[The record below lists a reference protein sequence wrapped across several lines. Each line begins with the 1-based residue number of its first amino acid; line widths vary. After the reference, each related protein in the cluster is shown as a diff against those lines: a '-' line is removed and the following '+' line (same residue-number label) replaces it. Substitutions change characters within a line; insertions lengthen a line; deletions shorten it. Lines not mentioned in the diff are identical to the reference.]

1 MNSAFTSPRIAASLA
16 ILVIF
21 LAGWEWG
28 PDLLGVETYIIPPL
42 SSVVE
47 GLLDMFRTDR
57 LWMHIGVTTFEV
69 ILGFVLGS
77 LLGMVGG
84 YALGM
89 SVTAEVVLSPYILAL
104 QIAPKVAFA
113 PLFVLWFGFGLEPRI
128 LIAVLI
134 VFFPV
139 LINVMTA
146 VRNIDP
152 DLINLARSFKASRM
166 QVFWKIQVPAS
177 MPPMFAGL
185 RIGATLAVIGV
196 AVGEFAGGNTGV
208 GYLIVLTAGA
218 AETAKVFAA
227 IFALTMIGIIAYWLV
242 ILLENR
248 VLHYMPSREQRGF
261 CGIVFIEFA
270 PGIQGERHDR

>member
-1 MNSAFTSPRIAASLA
+1 MNSAFTPPRIAASLA
-16 ILVIF
+16 ILLVF
-21 LAGWEWG
+21 LAAWEWG
-28 PDLLGVETYIIPPL
+28 PDLFGVETYIIPPL

-47 GLLDMFRTDR
+47 GLFELFQTDR

-69 ILGFVLGS
+69 ILGFILGS

-113 PLFVLWFGFGLEPRI
+113 PLFVLWFGFGLEPRV

-152 DLINLARSFKASRM
+152 DLINLARSFKATKM
-166 QVFWKIQVPAS
+166 QVFWKIQVPGS

-227 IFALTMIGIIAYWLV
+227 IFVLTMIGIIAYWLV

-261 CGIVFIEFA
+261 
-270 PGIQGERHDR
+270 

>member
-1 MNSAFTSPRIAASLA
+1 MNSAFTPARIAASLT
-16 ILVIF
+16 ILVVF

-28 PDLLGVETYIIPPL
+28 PGIFGVQTYIIPPL
-42 SSVVE
+42 SSVAE
-47 GLLDMFRTDR
+47 GLMEMFRADR
-57 LWMHIGVTTFEV
+57 LWMHIGVTTLEV
-69 ILGFVLGS
+69 VAGFVLGS

-84 YALGM
+84 YALGL

-152 DLINLARSFKASRM
+152 DLVNLARSFKATKM
-166 QVFWKIQVPAS
+166 QVFWKIQVPGS

-196 AVGEFAGGNTGV
+196 AVGEFAGGNSGV

-218 AETAKVFAA
+218 AETHKVFAA
-227 IFALTMIGIIAYWLV
+227 IFVLTMIGILAYWLV
-242 ILLENR
+242 ILVENR
-248 VLHYMPSREQRGF
+248 VLHYMPSREHGGF
-261 CGIVFIEFA
+261 
-270 PGIQGERHDR
+270 

>member
-1 MNSAFTSPRIAASLA
+1 MTSAFTPSRIAASLG
-16 ILVIF
+16 ILVVF
-21 LAGWEWG
+21 LVGWEWG
-28 PDLLGVETYIIPPL
+28 PGALGIKTYLIPPL
-42 SSVVE
+42 SSVAE
-47 GLLDMFRTDR
+47 GLMDLFRADN
-57 LWMHIGVTTFEV
+57 LWFHIWVTTVEV
-69 ILGFVLGS
+69 VAGFVMGS
-77 LLGMVGG
+77 LLGVIGG
-84 YALGM
+84 YALGL
-89 SVTAEVVLSPYILAL
+89 SVTMEVVLSPYILAL

-166 QVFWKIQVPAS
+166 QVFWKIQAPAS

-196 AVGEFAGGNTGV
+196 AVGEFAGGNSGV

-218 AETAKVFAA
+218 AETPKVFAA
-227 IFALTMIGIIAYWLV
+227 IFVLTVIGMLAYWLV
-242 ILLENR
+242 ILAENR
-248 VLHYMPSREQRGF
+248 VLHYMPSREHKGF
-261 CGIVFIEFA
+261 
-270 PGIQGERHDR
+270 

>member
-1 MNSAFTSPRIAASLA
+1 MNSAFTPPRIAASLA
-16 ILVIF
+16 ILVAF

-28 PDLLGVETYIIPPL
+28 PGLFGVQAYIIPPL
-42 SSVVE
+42 SAVVE
-47 GLLDMFRTDR
+47 GLMELFRTDK
-57 LWMHIGVTTFEV
+57 LWMHIGVTTLEV
-69 ILGFVLGS
+69 IAGFILGS

-152 DLINLARSFKASRM
+152 DLVNLARSFKATKM
-166 QVFWKIQVPAS
+166 QVFWKIQVPGS

-196 AVGEFAGGNTGV
+196 AVGEFAGGNSGV
-208 GYLIVLTAGA
+208 GYLIVLTAGS
-218 AETAKVFAA
+218 AETPKVFAA
-227 IFALTMIGIIAYWLV
+227 IFVLTMIGILAYWLV
-242 ILLENR
+242 ILIENR
-248 VLHYMPSREQRGF
+248 VLHYMPSRDHGGF
-261 CGIVFIEFA
+261 
-270 PGIQGERHDR
+270 